1 MFELKKLYNFTTYAP
16 AILGG
21 DFTQARVVA
30 LLDYDSA
37 LKYANVD
44 LLQRQVYSKL
54 PVGTVDEVS
63 SYTFVLVERSDGT
76 RVVLAYPWI
85 IPESVVEVKTV
96 SLSVTIYNADDT
108 DMARIRD
115 VLNTMGYQFNIVMN
129 TATVR

>member
-96 SLSVTIYNADDT
+96 SLSVTSIMRMTPIWRASVT
-108 DMARIRD
+108 
-115 VLNTMGYQFNIVMN
+115 F
-129 TATVR
+129 

>member
-1 MFELKKLYNFTTYAP
+1 VFELKKLYNFTTYAP

-21 DFTQARVVA
+21 DFKQARVVA

-44 LLQRQVYSKL
+44 LLQRQVFSKL
-54 PVGTVDEVS
+54 PVGTVDAVS
-63 SYTFVLVERSDGT
+63 SYTFVLIERSDGV

-96 SLSVTIYNADDT
+96 SITATIYNADDT

-115 VLNTMGYQFNIVMN
+115 VLNTMGYQFNLVMN
-129 TATVR
+129 TTAVG